1 LLTFGEIHVRSVL
14 WNQPNARIARA
25 RSKDFLGCY
34 DNESTSRFSCNR
46 VLGDGRV
53 HFAQHFQ
60 TGVGIAQGG
69 GILSNQLH
77 GDARRLTTTTEA
89 TSAIRDAKHDSGSV
103 MEDKSAILVLWISGG
118 CEQNWFH

>member
-1 LLTFGEIHVRSVL
+1 MGEIHVHSVL
-14 WNQPNARIARA
+14 WNHPNARIAHA

-34 DNESTSRFSCNR
+34 ENESTSRFSCNR

-60 TGVGIAQGG
+60 TRVGISQDG

-89 TSAIRDAKHDSGSV
+89 ASAIRDAKHDSRSV
-103 MEDKSAILVLWISGG
+103 MEDKSGDLGSLD
-118 CEQNWFH
+118 FRRL